1 MQNIHS
7 HAWGAA
13 LHMRPETV
21 REIEMNQQTATA
33 IRKEFDQNGY
43 VVVANLLDDE
53 LDLQP
58 VIDDYAALLDRLTT
72 RWYAEGAL
80 PSTYSDLPFRR
91 RAAAVISQISNEQ
104 AYHLDISLPK
114 VAVYSEETPVHTSEA
129 TFKLLTHPRLLDVV
143 ELLIGPEIY
152 SNPIQH
158 ARIKP
163 PESARTP
170 DAPGNG
176 YLEATPWHQ
185 DQGVITADADETD
198 ILSVWIA
205 VTDAT
210 EENGCLCMI
219 PGSHREGLAPHC
231 FEIPEK
237 FREKFVTPVPMK
249 AGSALFFHR
258 LTKHSSLP
266 NHSDDIRFSF
276 DLRYSPVGMPT
287 GRDEFPGF
295 VARSRQR
302 PENVLADHRQ
312 WTALWHAARSHLA
325 TRGQMDFRSRW
336 RGVNQPDC
344 A

>member
-1 MQNIHS
+1 
-7 HAWGAA
+7 
-13 LHMRPETV
+13 
-21 REIEMNQQTATA
+21 MNYKISTA
-33 IRKEFDQNGY
+33 IREEFDRNGY
-43 VVVANLLDDE
+43 VVVANLLDGE
-53 LDLQP
+53 LDLKP
-58 VIDDYAALLDRLTT
+58 VFDDYTALLDELITCWHAKGT
-72 RWYAEGAL
+72 L
-80 PSTYSDLPFRR
+80 PSTYRDLPFNR
-91 RAAAVISQISNEQ
+91 RAATVISQISNEQ

-114 VAVYSEETPVHTSEA
+114 VAVYSQETPVHTSEA

-163 PESARTP
+163 PESVRTP

-231 FEIPEK
+231 FEIPGK
-237 FREKFVTPVPMK
+237 FRENF
-249 AGSALFFHR
+249 
-258 LTKHSSLP
+258 
-266 NHSDDIRFSF
+266 
-276 DLRYSPVGMPT
+276 
-287 GRDEFPGF
+287 
-295 VARSRQR
+295 
-302 PENVLADHRQ
+302 
-312 WTALWHAARSHLA
+312 
-325 TRGQMDFRSRW
+325 
-336 RGVNQPDC
+336 
-344 A
+344 

>member
-1 MQNIHS
+1 
-7 HAWGAA
+7 
-13 LHMRPETV
+13 
-21 REIEMNQQTATA
+21 MNEQTATT

-43 VVVANLLDDE
+43 VVVANLLDDK

-72 RWYAEGAL
+72 RWHAEGTL
-80 PSTYSDLPFRR
+80 PSTYKELPFRR

-114 VAVYSEETPVHTSEA
+114 VAVYSEETPIHTSEA
-129 TFKLLTHPRLLDVV
+129 TFKLLTHSRLLDVV

-185 DQGVITADADETD
+185 DQGVITTDADETD

-231 FEIPEK
+231 FEIPAK
-237 FREKFVTPVPMK
+237 FRENFVTPVPMK

-258 LTKHSSLP
+258 LTKHSSLH

-295 VARSRQR
+295 VARSRQH
-302 PENVLADHRQ
+302 PESILTDHRQ

-336 RGVNQPDC
+336 RGVDQPDC